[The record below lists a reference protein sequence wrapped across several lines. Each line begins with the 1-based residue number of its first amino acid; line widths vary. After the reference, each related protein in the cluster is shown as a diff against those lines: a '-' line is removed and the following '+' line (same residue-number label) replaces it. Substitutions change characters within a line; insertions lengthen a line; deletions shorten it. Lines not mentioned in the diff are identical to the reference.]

1 MLQLLHFSLVI
12 TIRIDYIKVQ
22 VLQIILS
29 ETIGIFWWSAQFMLH
44 FMNSKV
50 VEKHK
55 EILSSSIRDG
65 HVLNLVLFNIKEIS

>member
-29 ETIGIFWWSAQFMLH
+29 ETIGTFWWSKCSAQFMLH
-44 FMNSKV
+44 FIKQ
-50 VEKHK
+50 K

-65 HVLNLVLFNIKEIS
+65 HVLNLVQFSIKQIS